1 MNGEGNRDWE
11 HGIHMSRFKAH
22 IVETRVEKPRKMDL
36 LFVARWLRS
45 PIIDST
51 TSRSNNRVSKHEG
64 PVPLSGV
71 VTKVGRE
78 LEIEGSSG
86 DEEGDD

>member
-1 MNGEGNRDWE
+1 MNREGNRDGE
-11 HGIHMSRFKAH
+11 HEIYMSGVEAH
-22 IVETRVEKPRKMDL
+22 IIETRDDEPRKMDL

-51 TSRSNNRVSKHEG
+51 TSRSNDRVSRHEG
-64 PVPLSGV
+64 SLPLSGV

-78 LEIEGSSG
+78 LEIEWSSG
-86 DEEGDD
+86 DEEGED